1 MPSMHLTATI
11 HIKASDTRFAL
22 LDDYAFKC
30 KNLANTAIYISR
42 QVLFE
47 FNTTPNAIELINNF
61 TASNNPD
68 YKAIPAKVAQQT
80 VMQVQRNFQSFWASI
95 KEYRKDPSKFKGLPK
110 PPKYLDKTKGRAN
123 IIFTKQAI
131 SSKLLKKGILSLSTY
146 GEPILIELGTLAN
159 QITMSTL
166 QQVKAV
172 KRSNGYDIAITYK
185 QIVPNTLPLKNRLL
199 SLDLGV
205 NNLAA
210 VTSNLDDLIPLLLNG
225 RVVKSINQHFN
236 KQKSKLQSAKDLLP
250 KRTQHLS
257 KFYQDKHR
265 FYQRKLDKLSQ
276 SRNHKLNDYLHK
288 ASRYLI
294 NYAVSNSIDTVVI
307 GSNTGWKQGIDIGR
321 ANNQKFVSIP
331 FSRLIELITYK
342 AQLVGIAVI
351 KHEESYTSKCSFLDN
366 EPIEK
371 HASYLGKRVK
381 RGLFKS
387 STGQLINADVNGSL
401 NILRKV
407 MGDFEFDLIRV
418 CSTPKVVNVL
428 KLKTG
433 FH

>member
-1 MPSMHLTATI
+1 MHLTATI
-11 HIKASDTRFAL
+11 HIKANDPRFGL
-22 LDDYAFKC
+22 LDEYAFKC

-47 FNTTPNAIELINNF
+47 FNTSPSAFELINNF
-61 TASNNPD
+61 TATNNPD

-80 VMQVQRNFQSFWASI
+80 IMQVQQNFQSFWASI
-95 KEYRKDPSKFKGLPK
+95 KEYRKDPSKFTGRPR
-110 PPKYLDKTKGRAN
+110 PPNYLDKAKGRAN

-131 SSKLLKKGILSLSTY
+131 SSKLIKQGILSLSTY
-146 GEPILIELGTLAN
+146 GEPILIDLGELAQKVN
-159 QITMSTL
+159 FDTL

-185 QIVPNTLPLKNRLL
+185 QAIPTTLPISNRLL

-205 NNLAA
+205 NNLAT
-210 VTSNLDDLIPLLLNG
+210 VTTNLNNLIPLIING
-225 RVVKSINQHFN
+225 KVVKSINQHFN
-236 KQKSKLQSAKDLLP
+236 KQKAKIQSQKDLLP

-257 KFYQDKHR
+257 KFYQDKHT
-265 FYQRKLDKLSQ
+265 FYQRQLDKLSQ

-294 NYAVSNSIDTVVI
+294 NYAVTNHIDTIVI
-307 GSNTGWKQGIDIGR
+307 GQNNGWKQGIDIGR

-331 FSRLIELITYK
+331 FARLIELIEYK
-342 AQLVGIAVI
+342 AKLVGISVI
-351 KHEESYTSKCSFLDN
+351 KNEESYTSKCSFLDN
-366 EPIEK
+366 EPIER

-407 MGDFEFDLIRV
+407 MGDFEFDPIRV
-418 CSTPKVVNVL
+418 CSTPKVINVL
-428 KLKTG
+428 KQNMV

>member
-1 MPSMHLTATI
+1 MHLTATI
-11 HIKASDTRFAL
+11 HIKANDPRFGL
-22 LDDYAFKC
+22 LDEYAFKC

-47 FNTTPNAIELINNF
+47 FNTSPSAFELINNF
-61 TASNNPD
+61 VASNNPD

-80 VMQVQRNFQSFWASI
+80 VMQVHQNFQSFWASV

-110 PPKYLDKTKGRAN
+110 PPSYLDKAKGRAN

-131 SSKLLKKGILSLSTY
+131 SSKLIKQGILSLSTY
-146 GEPILIELGTLAN
+146 GEPILIDLGDLTKKVSLD
-159 QITMSTL
+159 TL

-185 QIVPNTLPLKNRLL
+185 QAIPTTLPISNRLL

-210 VTSNLDDLIPLLLNG
+210 VTSNLDLTPLIISG

-288 ASRYLI
+288 ASRYII
-294 NYAVSNSIDTVVI
+294 NHAVTNHIDTIVI
-307 GSNTGWKQGIDIGR
+307 GQNNGWKQGINIGK

-342 AQLVGIAVI
+342 AQLVGITVVQN
-351 KHEESYTSKCSFLDN
+351 EESYTSKCSFLDN
-366 EPIEK
+366 EPIQK
-371 HASYLGKRVK
+371 HDTYLGKRVK

-407 MGDFEFDLIRV
+407 MGDFEFDPIRV
-418 CSTPKVVNVL
+418 CSTPKVINVL
-428 KLKTG
+428 KQNCG

>member
-1 MPSMHLTATI
+1 MHLTATI
-11 HIKASDTRFAL
+11 HIKANDPRFGL
-22 LDDYAFKC
+22 LDEYAFKC

-47 FNTTPNAIELINNF
+47 FNTTPSAVELINNF
-61 TASNNPD
+61 TATNNPD

-80 VMQVQRNFQSFWASI
+80 VMQVQQNFQSFWASI
-95 KEYRKDPSKFKGLPK
+95 KAYHKDPSKFTGRPR
-110 PPKYLDKTKGRAN
+110 PPKYLDKAKGRAN

-131 SSKLLKKGILSLSTY
+131 SSKLIKQGILSLSTY
-146 GEPILIELGTLAN
+146 GEPILIELGELAQKVN
-159 QITMSTL
+159 FDTL

-185 QIVPNTLPLKNRLL
+185 QAIPTTLPISNRLL

-205 NNLAA
+205 NNLAT
-210 VTSNLDDLIPLLLNG
+210 VTTNLNNLIPLIING
-225 RVVKSINQHFN
+225 KVVKSINQHFN
-236 KQKSKLQSAKDLLP
+236 KQKAKLQSAKDLLP
-250 KRTQHLS
+250 KRSKGLS
-257 KFYQDKHR
+257 KFYQDKHT
-265 FYQRKLDKLSQ
+265 FYQRQLDKLSQ
-276 SRNHKLNDYLHK
+276 DRNHKINDYLHK

-294 NYAVSNSIDTVVI
+294 NYAVTNHIDTIVI
-307 GSNTGWKQGIDIGR
+307 GSNNGWKQGIDIGR

-331 FSRLIELITYK
+331 FARLIELIEYK
-342 AQLVGIAVI
+342 AKLVGISVI
-351 KHEESYTSKCSFLDN
+351 KNEESYTSKCSFLDN
-366 EPIEK
+366 EPIER

-407 MGDFEFDLIRV
+407 MGDFEFDPIRV
-418 CSTPKVVNVL
+418 CSTPKVINVRHYVAPAQN
-428 KLKTG
+428 KS
-433 FH
+433 